1 MNLTGVL
8 DYVIAILGFFII
20 VVSFAWNI
28 YDVFL
33 RKSIHHFIAVKE
45 EKSDTPQSTDSAI
58 R

>member
-1 MNLTGVL
+1 MNFTGVL

-33 RKSIHHFIAVKE
+33 RKSIHHFTTAKE
-45 EKSDTPQSTDSAI
+45 EESDTPQSTDSAI